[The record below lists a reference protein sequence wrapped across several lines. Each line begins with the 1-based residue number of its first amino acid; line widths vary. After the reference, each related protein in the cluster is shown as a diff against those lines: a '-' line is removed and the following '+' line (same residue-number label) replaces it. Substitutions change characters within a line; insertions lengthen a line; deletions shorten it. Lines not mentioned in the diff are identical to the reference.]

1 MKSVIIGVIL
11 ILIGFIS
18 ICYAGIMQM
27 VLSYNL
33 YGIFLNT
40 DAIIIPHISLLGY
53 LGIIPL
59 SIGRVMLN

>member
-33 YGIFLNT
+33 YGIILNT

-59 SIGRVMLN
+59 CIGRVMFY

>member
-1 MKSVIIGVIL
+1 MIRFIIAIFL
-11 ILIGFIS
+11 ILIGFVA

-33 YGIFLNT
+33 YGIILNT

-53 LGIIPL
+53 FGIIPL
-59 SIGRVMLN
+59 CIGRIMFY

>member
-33 YGIFLNT
+33 YGIILC
-40 DAIIIPHISLLGY
+40 
-53 LGIIPL
+53 
-59 SIGRVMLN
+59 IGRVMFY